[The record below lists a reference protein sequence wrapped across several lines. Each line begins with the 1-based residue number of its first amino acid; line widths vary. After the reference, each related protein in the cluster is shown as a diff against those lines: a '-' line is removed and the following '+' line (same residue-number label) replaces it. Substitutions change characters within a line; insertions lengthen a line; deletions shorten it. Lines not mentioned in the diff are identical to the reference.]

1 MGSTKE
7 YWASVPREEI
17 AQNILDQKDKFYQ
30 YLTLSGRALL
40 YLRSKSMY
48 YRARVTGGSMGSGGS
63 SGELSTLVVNQFKN
77 ILQHLEALTF
87 QQKPAWDPKATNSD
101 VKSVAQTI
109 LAKGLLDYE
118 ADTKGLSKNLRNAVK
133 GSLMYGEEFVLA
145 DWNHSAG
152 EIYGETE
159 TGSPIYQG
167 DIRYKNVL
175 VFNMIRDFQLSSPTE
190 EVWWIIRDFQN
201 KYDLAAKYPEIA
213 EDIISASRGNN
224 DNTNLLL
231 SASQIK
237 DPDVVVVYTLIHKP
251 TPSMPTGRYTQ
262 VLDNSTV
269 LLDGPVPEVFDR
281 VHRISAGEETGTIF
295 GDTIAFDLQSIQ
307 DGIDT
312 LNGVI
317 ITNQST
323 FGVQSILAPKGHDLS
338 VSSLASGLNLIEY
351 DTNLGPI
358 QPLQLTST
366 PVEVFNHLGT
376 LESNMEAISG
386 VNSVVRGDPQASLK
400 SGSALALVQA
410 QAVTFSAPLQDSF
423 ATLMSEIGTTII
435 KLYQTYASV
444 PRVALIAGKSNRS
457 LLKEFTGDELSLIER
472 VVVTIANPLSKSPQ
486 GRATMAQELS
496 QMGLVKQPEDYFQV
510 LETGTLE
517 PILTGPRA
525 QAMLIKAENEKLA
538 DGIPVRALITD
549 QHLKHI
555 SEHQTVLAS
564 PEAREQPDGP
574 LVVNTLNH
582 IQEHIDFLTNPANAT
597 LLTTLGQSPMA
608 PPVVEPS
615 ADAQN
620 ITDPT
625 NPVVR
630 TAENVAMPNMPNP
643 PANATPEVAGTIQEQ
658 NAIAQ

>member
-1 MGSTKE
+1 MANSIE
-7 YWASVPREEI
+7 YWASVPRSEI
-17 AQNILDQKDKFYQ
+17 ADRILEQKDKFYQ
-30 YLTLSGRALL
+30 YLTLSGRAAL
-40 YLRSKSMY
+40 YLRSKALY
-48 YRARVTGGSMGSGGS
+48 YRCRSTGGSMGSGGS
-63 SGELSTLVVNQFKN
+63 QGELSTLVVNQYKN
-77 ILQHLEALTF
+77 ILQHLEGLTF

-118 ADTKGLSKNLRNAVK
+118 SDTKGLSKNLRGGVK
-133 GSLMYGEEFVLA
+133 GALMYGEEFILA
-145 DWNHSAG
+145 NWDHSAG
-152 EIYGETE
+152 EVYGETE

-175 VFNMIRDFQLSSPTE
+175 VFNMIRDFQLASPTD
-190 EVWWIIRDFQN
+190 EVWYIVRDFQN
-201 KYDLAAKYPEIA
+201 KFDLAAKYPELA
-213 EDIISASRGNN
+213 EDILSAGS
-224 DNTNLLL
+224 DSTDTTNLIVT
-231 SASQIK
+231 ANQIK
-237 DPDVVVVYTLIHKP
+237 DPDIVVVYTLIHKT

-281 VHRISAGEETGTIF
+281 IHRLSAGEENGTIF
-295 GDTIAFDLQSIQ
+295 ADTIAFDLQPIQ
-307 DGIDT
+307 DGLDI
-312 LNGVI
+312 LNGII

-338 VSSLASGLNLIEY
+338 VSQLASGLNLIEY
-351 DTNLGPI
+351 DANLGPI

-376 LESNMEAISG
+376 LESNMETISG

-423 ATLMSEIGTTII
+423 ATLMAEIGSTII
-435 KLYQTYASV
+435 KLYQTYAAV

-457 LLKEFTGDELSLIER
+457 LLREFTGDELNLIDR
-472 VVVTIANPLSKSPQ
+472 VVVTVANPLSKSPQ

-496 QMGLVKQPEDYFQV
+496 QMGLVKDPEDYFQV
-510 LETGTLE
+510 LESGTLE

-525 QAMLIKAENEKLA
+525 QALLIKAENEKLA
-538 DGIPVRALITD
+538 DGTPVRALITD

-555 SEHQTVLAS
+555 LEHQVVLAS
-564 PEAREQPDGP
+564 PEAREDPNGP
-574 LVVNTLNH
+574 LVTNTLDH
-582 IQEHIDFLTNPANAT
+582 LREHIGFLTDPNNAT
-597 LLTTLGQSPMA
+597 LLTVLGQAPMSP
-608 PPVVEPS
+608 PIDPS
-615 ADAQN
+615 AQAN
-620 ITDPT
+620 AITDPT
-625 NPVVR
+625 SPVER
-630 TAENVAMPNMPNP
+630 TAQDVAMPNMPNP
-643 PANATPEVAGTIQEQ
+643 PENASPEMQGTIEQQ